1 VFLILS
7 LCVPNVIINANPHK
21 NAASVI
27 TARSGGVTHP
37 SQTQPRTINL
47 LRQDELKRLFAAIR
61 SKRDC
66 ALFLL
71 AYRHGLRAAEVGLL
85 HVSDVD

>member
-1 VFLILS
+1 VSPTLYKRNLE
-7 LCVPNVIINANPHK
+7 
-21 NAASVI
+21 
-27 TARSGGVTHP
+27 
-37 SQTQPRTINL
+37 QINL